1 MKSVPDPTPAVPAE
15 PLPGGLAAPASNAAR
30 LRAFHA
36 AIGEQ
41 PVPAPSVPDR
51 ALLALR
57 RTLIREEFQEV
68 EAEFSLLTDRIE
80 AGEHVPAE
88 DLTPLVHELVD
99 LLYVTYG
106 ALDRLG
112 VNADAAFAEVHR
124 ANMGKVSG
132 PLRADG
138 KILKPEGWQPADVR
152 RVLRDQLAARDA

>member
-1 MKSVPDPTPAVPAE
+1 MKSVPAAGPTE
-15 PLPGGLAAPASNAAR
+15 PISNEPTSNELISNAAR

-36 AIGEQ
+36 AIGER
-41 PVPAPSVPDR
+41 PVPAPTVPDGT
-51 ALLALR
+51 LLALR

-68 EAEFSLLTDRIE
+68 EAEFALLEARVQ
-80 AGEHVPAE
+80 AGEAVPAE
-88 DLTPLVHELVD
+88 DLTPLAHELVD

-112 VNADAAFAEVHR
+112 VNADAVFAEVHR
-124 ANMGKVSG
+124 ANMNKVSG

-152 RVLRDQLAARDA
+152 RVLREQLTPRDA